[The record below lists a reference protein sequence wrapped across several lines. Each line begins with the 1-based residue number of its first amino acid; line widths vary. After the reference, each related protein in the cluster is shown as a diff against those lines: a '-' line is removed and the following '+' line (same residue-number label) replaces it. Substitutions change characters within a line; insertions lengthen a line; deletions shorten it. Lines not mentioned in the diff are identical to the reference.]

1 MQLASFLKIFS
12 ITATECIYEAWP
24 HGDTV
29 IKVSECTLG
38 EHHRKAASVS
48 FRDGK
53 KIYRTGAQTLCLGK
67 QRQGSVVL

>member
-1 MQLASFLKIFS
+1 MQLASFKKIFS
-12 ITATECIYEAWP
+12 IAATECIYEAWP

-38 EHHRKAASVS
+38 KHHRKAASVS
-48 FRDGK
+48 FKDAK
-53 KIYRTGAQTLCLGK
+53 KICRTGVQTLCLGK